1 MHIFQQLL
9 ELKVGGIGNGT
20 SIAHEYIKKRSP
32 KLFHNMN
39 DYNINRLED
48 GIERLEYDIS
58 IIILANLYTL
68 ENGES
73 ITRTSCLHQNM
84 VIFGVT
90 NVLQT

>member
-1 MHIFQQLL
+1 
-9 ELKVGGIGNGT
+9 
-20 SIAHEYIKKRSP
+20 
-32 KLFHNMN
+32 MN

-58 IIILANLYTL
+58 IIILANLYSL

-73 ITRTSCLHQNM
+73 VIRTSCLHQNM